1 MTLLIRLD
9 PSRYPYSLAQLR
21 LDEPQLSLSADP
33 HDGELAALAELGIL
47 VARVLP
53 TPGPAD
59 TREQR
64 AEESFPEQ
72 DGATWHQAWTV
83 RDATEEEIAAW
94 DIAHRP
100 EPQWMAFGLAM
111 ATSTA
116 IAALYAAL
124 PVPVANALSIGLSD
138 AAKGDDRLFAGLWQ
152 QVAAGGAI
160 SAELLAEITAVATD
174 CHLPQSFIDS
184 LQFSNEV

>member
-1 MTLLIRLD
+1 MTLIHAIDDQIVTYPDSMDALRKAHPNVSFPVQPTDEDLAAFN
-9 PSRYPYSLAQLR
+9 RYRVARTSQPAHDAR
-21 LDEPQLSLSADP
+21 TERVDEADP
-33 HDGELAALAELGIL
+33 VLTEDGWQQ
-47 VARVLP
+47 V
-53 TPGPAD
+53 
-59 TREQR
+59 
-64 AEESFPEQ
+64 
-72 DGATWHQAWTV
+72 WTV

-138 AAKGDDRLFAGLWQ
+138 AAKGDDRLFISVWRH
-152 QVAAGGAI
+152 VAADGAI

-184 LQFSNEV
+184 LQFNVEM

>member
-1 MTLLIRLD
+1 MAIYIHATGNTIIKY
-9 PSRYPYSLAQLR
+9 PFSRSDLSIAYPNVSFAANPTAEDLAPF
-21 LDEPQLSLSADP
+21 DIYPVSA
-33 HDGELAALAELGIL
+33 
-47 VARVLP
+47 
-53 TPGPAD
+53 TPRPAD
-59 TREQR
+59 TRTER
-64 AEESFPEQ
+64 TVEAEPIITA
-72 DGATWHQAWTV
+72 DGWQQVWTV

-100 EPQWMAFGLAM
+100 EPEWMAFGLVM

-160 SAELLAEITAVATD
+160 SAELLAEITAAAEQH
-174 CHLPQSFIDS
+174 HLPQSFIDS

>member
-1 MTLLIRLD
+1 MTILIHAINDEIIQYPTTLD
-9 PSRYPYSLAQLR
+9 TLRRDYPN
-21 LDEPQLSLSADP
+21 
-33 HDGELAALAELGIL
+33 
-47 VARVLP
+47 V
-53 TPGPAD
+53 
-59 TREQR
+59 
-64 AEESFPEQ
+64 SFPVSPTADDLAPFDRHIVKRTPPPALNDPRTERTVEAEPIITA
-72 DGATWHQAWTV
+72 DGWQQVWTV

-124 PVPVANALSIGLSD
+124 PMPVANALSVGLSD

-160 SAELLAEITAVATD
+160 SAELLAEITAAAEQH
-174 CHLPQSFIDS
+174 HLPQSFIDS